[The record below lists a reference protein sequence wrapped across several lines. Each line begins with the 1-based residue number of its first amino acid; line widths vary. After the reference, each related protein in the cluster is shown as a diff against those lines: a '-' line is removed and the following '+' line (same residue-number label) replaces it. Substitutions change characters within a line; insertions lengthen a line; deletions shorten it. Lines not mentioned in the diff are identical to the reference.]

1 MTTTALPPA
10 RTGAPLRVY
19 LVLLA
24 GLMAVSM
31 GAVFARLAQ
40 DAGIPSLAI
49 AAGRLTLAALLL
61 TPFAVGR
68 YRPLLRALIRR
79 DLALAAGAGLF
90 LAIHFATWISSLEY
104 TSVLISV
111 VFVSTGPLWVA
122 LLEVVFLR
130 ARLNRLIVLGLGVA
144 VSGGLAIAAAGNST
158 DAGSS
163 PALGAGLALAG
174 AVAFACYLVIG
185 RSLRAK
191 LPLLP
196 YIWLVYSAA
205 ALFLIAFVIVT
216 RTPVAGYPAEGY
228 LWIVLMALFP
238 QLIGHTSFNFALRYL
253 SATYV
258 SLAAQ
263 LEPIGSGIA
272 ALIAFR
278 ELPTPGQLLGSALIV
293 AGVALATYGQARR
306 RGGG

>member
-1 MTTTALPPA
+1 MTTTTLSPA
-10 RTGAPLRVY
+10 RSGAPLRVY

-24 GLMAVSM
+24 GLAAVSM

-40 DAGIPSLAI
+40 DAGIPSLTI

-61 TPFAVGR
+61 TPLTLGR
-68 YRPLLRALIRR
+68 HGPLLRALIRR
-79 DLALAAGAGLF
+79 DLALAAGAGFF

-122 LLEVVFLR
+122 LLEVLFLR

-144 VSGGLAIAAAGNST
+144 VSGGLAIAAAGSRA

-163 PALGAGLALAG
+163 PALGAALALTG

-205 ALFLIAFVIVT
+205 ALFLIAFVIFT

-228 LWIVLMALFP
+228 LWILLMALFP

-293 AGVALATYGQARR
+293 AGVVLATYGQARR
-306 RGGG
+306 RGT